1 VDLNG
6 LFAFQNRGLSVN
18 PDGNYCGHNLLRE
31 VYQYRQQMLW
41 EHLYSLPESDI
52 RDTTEKLLLEAF
64 NRRYF
69 EAHAD
74 LAHEFLRGK
83 IVSVSGGIVKGEP
96 DPNKMYVYWAGVP
109 DWSDIKENP
118 GTILVLSYGDDCI
131 ARILINAET
140 KIKIIGTIN

>member
-1 VDLNG
+1 MEAEN
-6 LFAFQNRGLSVN
+6 LFVIENKSFILDR
-18 PDGNYCGHNLLRE
+18 DGSYYGHTTLAD
-31 VYQYRQQMLW
+31 VYQCRRRMLL

-52 RDTTEKLLLEAF
+52 RDTIEKLFLEAF

-69 EAHAD
+69 EAQSN

-83 IVSVSGGIVKGEP
+83 IVSVSGGTVKGDL
-96 DPNKMYVYWAGVP
+96 DPNKMYVYWTGVP

-131 ARILINAET
+131 ARILINVET